1 MPILKPFRGIQ
12 LRKSGPFARG
22 LISCW
27 PFNEFGGDLVVDLAN
42 RLTCTFHNSPAWA
55 KGNYGGCI
63 YFNDGGDYSQ
73 YGSVPANS
81 LFDFETDSFSI
92 VWAVKYPLVKVS
104 GHPYSGIILDAN
116 WNSSASNPNCWAIV
130 TGSSSEPAAVRYY
143 DIGDE
148 TGSFANIALL
158 ENGISDGWH
167 VFVFVRDTK
176 NQRFKLYRDGREVYN
191 NSFTNLSSLTSSGLR
206 IATSE
211 GEGRYTGGKFSN
223 AVIYGRSLTDAEA
236 SLLYRE
242 PFCMFEQETRQ
253 AFLFVPTINLAG
265 TSGAQSS
272 TAAAAAKLTRRIKG
286 LSAAATD
293 VTATMKI
300 VGEALLSGSA
310 DASSVSSGK
319 LILSYRGPWLKS
331 PLKIERQ
338 WLIDALFGGMTANAF
353 KLGTVSTCGWF
364 WMRPSGCTALYG
376 GPSMEQIDFAN
387 ILEVVEQNAESVTL
401 PNYIPHKIDS
411 TYFYIVRKFNICG
424 YQEHSLQAA
433 VKLAIDAEGNLI
445 EPKPNHI
452 FAWRADHIQGNKVQ
466 LLWFYCPLEQKS
478 EPVRFNVYYDSST
491 GQINYKN
498 PIAEIS
504 YRGRQFYRWQS
515 DALTTGR
522 YLFAVR
528 AEDTNGVESNSLA
541 QLAIEIEDVRPDEIE
556 ILKVKTM

>member
-12 LRKSGPFARG
+12 LSKSGPFARG

-27 PFNEFGGDLVVDLAN
+27 PFNEFGGDLVVDLVN

-55 KGNYGGCI
+55 EGNYGGCI

-130 TGSSSEPAAVRYY
+130 TGSSSQPAAVRYY
-143 DIGDE
+143 DVGDE
-148 TGSFANIALL
+148 TGSFANNALL

-223 AVIYGRSLTDAEA
+223 VVIYGRSLTDVEA
-236 SLLYRE
+236 SLLCRE

-253 AFLFVPTINLAG
+253 TFLFVPTINLAG

-272 TAAAAAKLTRRIKG
+272 AAAAAKLTRRIKG

-293 VTATMKI
+293 VTAMMKI

-319 LILSYRGPWLKS
+319 LMLSYRGPWLSKI
-331 PLKIERQ
+331 LKIERQ
-338 WLIDALFGGMTANAF
+338 WLTDALFNGITANAF
-353 KLGTVSTCGWF
+353 KLGTVMSCGWF
-364 WMRPSGCTALYG
+364 WMRPNGCTVLYRG
-376 GPSMEQIDFAN
+376 TAMEKIDFTN
-387 ILEVVEQNAESVTL
+387 ILSVSEQNAESMSL
-401 PNYIPHKIDS
+401 PDYVPQNNSS
-411 TYFYIVRKFNICG
+411 TYFYVVRRLNNCG
-424 YQEHSLQAA
+424 YQELTLYAA
-433 VKLAIDAEGNLI
+433 VKVAIDAEGNLA
-445 EPKPNHI
+445 EPLPNHI
-452 FAWRADHIQGNKVQ
+452 FAWRAGQMDGNKVQ
-466 LLWFYCPLEQKS
+466 LVWFYSPLEQKS
-478 EPVRFNVYYDSST
+478 KPECFKVYYDGGT
-491 GQINYKN
+491 GRIDYEN
-498 PIAEIS
+498 PIATIN
-504 YRGRQFYRWQS
+504 YRGRKFYSYQG
-515 DALTTGR
+515 DVLAVGK
-522 YLFAVR
+522 YLFAIR
-528 AEDTNGVESNSLA
+528 AEDASGIQNSSSA
-541 QLAIEIEDVRPDEIE
+541 QLSIQLDDTSPDAIN
-556 ILKVKTM
+556 ILNVETI